1 MLKKVILLVLFSG
14 YCLAEAPKKE
24 ELLRSPFQK
33 EWTREATKEAGGEVE
48 SQAEFIQ
55 VRYARVVDLANLLRG
70 EAQTF
75 LSDQGKLMIDERTNT
90 LVVQDTAERRAA
102 VRALITRLD
111 VPVKQVLIESRIVIA
126 DDNFERA
133 LGLQWGAH
141 RNTASIIGRAGDREV
156 GSMPESHR
164 ANTVSA
170 WMKVPGDLIL
180 DLELTA
186 LESEGLGKII
196 SSPRL
201 VTSNQQKAYIESGE
215 EIPYQESTASGATSV
230 SFKKAV
236 LRLEV
241 IPQIT
246 EDETVLLDLLVNH
259 DSRGVETAGV
269 PAIHKQ
275 EIHTRVLVKNGETIV
290 LGGIY
295 QHTKRREVVSV
306 PFLGRLPGIGWMF
319 RYKSDK
325 KHRSELMIFV
335 TPKIIQEQG
344 KIS

>member
-1 MLKKVILLVLFSG
+1 MLWMLLSMGVCG
-14 YCLAEAPKKE
+14 AAEP
-24 ELLRSPFQK
+24 LRSPFQK
-33 EWTREATKEAGGEVE
+33 EGAGGLQGV
-48 SQAEFIQ
+48 SLGSAEFIQ
-55 VRYARVVDLANLLRG
+55 IHYARAADLGSFLKDPTLALLSADG
-70 EAQTF
+70 A
-75 LSDQGKLMIDERTNT
+75 LLVDERTNT
-90 LVVQDTAERRAA
+90 LMVQDTPERCAA
-102 VRALITRLD
+102 VRALVERLD
-111 VPVKQVLIESRIVIA
+111 VPVKQVLIESRIVVA

-133 LGLQWGAH
+133 LGIQWGMPH
-141 RNTASIIGRAGDREV
+141 NKASAIGVVEARRGKEA
-156 GSMPESHR
+156 
-164 ANTVSA
+164 AFSA
-170 WMKVPGDLIL
+170 RRTGEGLSWMTLPGDLIL
-180 DLELTA
+180 DMELSA

-215 EIPYQESTASGATSV
+215 EIPYQESMASGATSV

-246 EDETVLLDLLVNH
+246 EGETILLDLLVNH

-275 EIHTRVLVKNGETIV
+275 EMHTRVLVRNGETVV

-295 QHTKRREVVSV
+295 QHTKRREVVRV
-306 PFLGRLPGIGWMF
+306 PFFGRLPLIGWMF

-325 KHRSELMIFV
+325 NHRSELMIFV
-335 TPKIIQEQG
+335 TPKIITTPLNG
-344 KIS
+344 